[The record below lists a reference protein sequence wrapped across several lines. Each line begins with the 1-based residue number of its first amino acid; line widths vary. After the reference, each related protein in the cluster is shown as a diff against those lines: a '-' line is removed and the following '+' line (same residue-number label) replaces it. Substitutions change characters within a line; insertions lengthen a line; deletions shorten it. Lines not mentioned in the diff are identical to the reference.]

1 MPEYI
6 NKQQILEKAKEHQ
19 NNPFGI
25 SVLIAE
31 IENAKGVDIV
41 FCKECKKWTPQHT
54 CKEFTA
60 DRLPLRGKITF
71 VTDADDFCSYGE
83 RRDAE

>member
-6 NKQQILEKAKEHQ
+6 NKQQILEKAREHQ

-31 IENAKGVDIV
+31 IEKSKGIDIV
-41 FCKECKKWTPQHT
+41 FCKECEYWWFREKRCSNAEYT
-54 CKEFTA
+54 CC
-60 DRLPLRGKITF
+60 
-71 VTDADDFCSYGE
+71 DDSIATSPTHFCGYGE
-83 RRDAE
+83 RREI

>member
-6 NKQQILEKAKEHQ
+6 NKQELLEKAKEHQ

-41 FCKECKKWTPQHT
+41 FCKECKHWVNEHGGFCSASYGLSEINNENQ
-54 CKEFTA
+54 
-60 DRLPLRGKITF
+60 
-71 VTDADDFCSYGE
+71 DFCSYGE
-83 RRDAE
+83 RREI

>member
-6 NKQQILEKAKEHQ
+6 NKQELLEKAKEHQ

-31 IENAKGVDIV
+31 IEKADGVDIV
-41 FCKECKKWTPQHT
+41 FCKECKYRYCYDDYDRHT
-54 CKEFTA
+54 STTYKAYECKLFH
-60 DRLPLRGKITF
+60 
-71 VTDADDFCSYGE
+71 TDLKDGYCYWGE
-83 RRDAE
+83 RREK